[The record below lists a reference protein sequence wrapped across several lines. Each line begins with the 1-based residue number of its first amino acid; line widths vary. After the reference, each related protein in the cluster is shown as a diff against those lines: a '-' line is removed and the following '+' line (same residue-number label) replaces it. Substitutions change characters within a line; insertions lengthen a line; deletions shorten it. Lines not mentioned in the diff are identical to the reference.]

1 MSTSEDFINWSAPE
15 VLLEPEIGDYGNLKI
30 LTPGGITV
38 CQDLLTVYYTENDN
52 NGVSDTRL
60 SPELYAIVSPDG
72 ERWSSPIDI
81 GLAIFPCHRPLKVSG
96 DRLVMSCN
104 RSTYY
109 TDDPAGLSGWLKSG
123 TASQD
128 QTGYIT
134 FEDKRPSLCEGEILM
149 HPDGVLYNLFRNSSY
164 DGYLWQSQSNDNGA
178 TWTMPV
184 RSGFS
189 DNNTK
194 SFFYTLDDGRCLYIG
209 TPDNTAPG
217 SRYPLVLALSYDG
230 FSFDDCYILSDDRYE
245 QQYSGRWK
253 GGDYGY
259 PFAYIK
265 DGYAIH
271 LAAMQGVLLGI
282 ISGGR
287 TEAVRKRFLSLG
299 IPAENIYLGSS
310 IKIHDYRDFRDRYGL
325 KDEEILYV
333 GDDIPDIE
341 VLCTCGLPCCPKD
354 AAPEVK
360 AVSRYISYAEGGY
373 GCGRDIVEQVL
384 KVKGLWMA
392 DEQAF
397 GW

>member
-1 MSTSEDFINWSAPE
+1 MNTLCTICLSPVVLAAVSCCAYGIDPVLEKPDAPGNGEIHLFSNTYSSDTVLPELETEHSVVYMPDGSWSYSHHPSVTCFRGKFYAVFSNGIKGEDESGQRVVMSTSEDFINWSAPE
-15 VLLEPEIGDYGNLKI
+15 VLVEPEMGDYGNLKI
-30 LTPGGITV
+30 LTPGGIMV

-52 NGVSDTRL
+52 NGVSDARL
-60 SPELYAIVSPDG
+60 SPRLYAIVSPDG

-81 GLAIFPCHRPLKVSG
+81 GLAIFPCHRPLKVDDS
-96 DRLVMSCN
+96 RLVMSCN

-109 TDDPAGLSGWLKSG
+109 TDDPTGLSGWLKSG
-123 TASQD
+123 TAPQN
-128 QTGYIT
+128 QAGYIT
-134 FEDKRPSLCEGEILM
+134 FEDKRPSLCEGEIVK
-149 HPDGVLYNLFRNSSY
+149 HPDGTLYNLFRNSSY

-265 DGYAIH
+265 DGYAYT
-271 LAAMQGVLLGI
+271 V
-282 ISGGR
+282 
-287 TEAVRKRFLSLG
+287 
-299 IPAENIYLGSS
+299 
-310 IKIHDYRDFRDRYGL
+310 
-325 KDEEILYV
+325 
-333 GDDIPDIE
+333 
-341 VLCTCGLPCCPKD
+341 
-354 AAPEVK
+354 
-360 AVSRYISYAEGGY
+360 VSRHKERIDAIKCRIPYNKY
-373 GCGRDIVEQVL
+373 Q
-384 KVKGLWMA
+384 
-392 DEQAF
+392 QP
-397 GW
+397 

>member
-1 MSTSEDFINWSAPE
+1 MNTLCTICLSPVVLAAVSCCAYGIDPVLEKPDAPGNGEIHLFSNTYSSDTVLPELETEHSVVYMPDGSWSYSHHPSVTCFRGKFYAVFSNGIKGEDEPGQRVVMSTSEDFINWSAPE
-15 VLLEPEIGDYGNLKI
+15 VLVEPEMGDYGNFKI
-30 LTPGGITV
+30 LTPGGIMV

-52 NGVSDTRL
+52 NGVSDARL
-60 SPELYAIVSPDG
+60 SPRLYAIVSPDG

-81 GLAIFPCHRPLKVSG
+81 GLAIFPCHRPLKVDDG
-96 DRLVMSCN
+96 RLVMSCN

-109 TDDPAGLSGWLKSG
+109 TDDPTGLSGWLKSG
-123 TASQD
+123 TAPQN
-128 QTGYIT
+128 QAGYIT
-134 FEDKRPSLCEGEILM
+134 FEDKRPSLCEGEIVK
-149 HPDGVLYNLFRNSSY
+149 HPDGTLYNLFRNSSY

-265 DGYAIH
+265 DGYAYT
-271 LAAMQGVLLGI
+271 V
-282 ISGGR
+282 
-287 TEAVRKRFLSLG
+287 
-299 IPAENIYLGSS
+299 
-310 IKIHDYRDFRDRYGL
+310 
-325 KDEEILYV
+325 
-333 GDDIPDIE
+333 
-341 VLCTCGLPCCPKD
+341 
-354 AAPEVK
+354 
-360 AVSRYISYAEGGY
+360 VSRHKERIDAIKCRIPYNKY
-373 GCGRDIVEQVL
+373 Q
-384 KVKGLWMA
+384 
-392 DEQAF
+392 QP
-397 GW
+397 

>member
-1 MSTSEDFINWSAPE
+1 MKTLCTICLSPVVLTAVSCCAYSIEPVVEKPDATGNGEIHLFSNTYSPDTVLPELETEHSVVYMPDGSWSYSHHPSVTCFRGKFYAVFSNGIKGEDEPGQRVVLSTSEDFINWSAPE

-96 DRLVMSCN
+96 GRLVMSCN
-104 RSTYY
+104 RSSYY

-134 FEDKRPSLCEGEILM
+134 FEDKRPSLCEGEILK

-265 DGYAIH
+265 DGYAYT
-271 LAAMQGVLLGI
+271 V
-282 ISGGR
+282 
-287 TEAVRKRFLSLG
+287 
-299 IPAENIYLGSS
+299 
-310 IKIHDYRDFRDRYGL
+310 
-325 KDEEILYV
+325 
-333 GDDIPDIE
+333 
-341 VLCTCGLPCCPKD
+341 
-354 AAPEVK
+354 
-360 AVSRYISYAEGGY
+360 VSRHKERIDAIKCRIPYNKY
-373 GCGRDIVEQVL
+373 Q
-384 KVKGLWMA
+384 
-392 DEQAF
+392 QP
-397 GW
+397 

>member
-1 MSTSEDFINWSAPE
+1 MNTLCTICLSPVVLAAVSCCAYGIDSVLEKPDAPGNGEIHLFSNTYSSDTVLPELETEHSVVYMPDGSWSYSHHPSVTCFRGKFYAVFSNGIKGEDEPGQRVVMSTSEDFINWSAPE
-15 VLLEPEIGDYGNLKI
+15 VLLEPEMGDYGNLKI
-30 LTPGGITV
+30 LTPGGIMV

-52 NGVSDTRL
+52 NGVSDARL
-60 SPELYAIVSPDG
+60 SPRLYAIVSPDG

-81 GLAIFPCHRPLKVSG
+81 GLAIFPCHRPLKVDDG
-96 DRLVMSCN
+96 RLVMSCN

-109 TDDPAGLSGWLKSG
+109 TDDPTGLSGWLKSG
-123 TASQD
+123 TAPQN
-128 QTGYIT
+128 QAGYIT
-134 FEDKRPSLCEGEILM
+134 FEDKRPSLCEGEIVK
-149 HPDGVLYNLFRNSSY
+149 HPDGTLYNLFRNSSY

-265 DGYAIH
+265 DGYAYT
-271 LAAMQGVLLGI
+271 V
-282 ISGGR
+282 
-287 TEAVRKRFLSLG
+287 
-299 IPAENIYLGSS
+299 
-310 IKIHDYRDFRDRYGL
+310 
-325 KDEEILYV
+325 
-333 GDDIPDIE
+333 
-341 VLCTCGLPCCPKD
+341 
-354 AAPEVK
+354 
-360 AVSRYISYAEGGY
+360 VSRHKERIDAIKCRIPYNKY
-373 GCGRDIVEQVL
+373 Q
-384 KVKGLWMA
+384 
-392 DEQAF
+392 QP
-397 GW
+397 

>member
-1 MSTSEDFINWSAPE
+1 MFSNGIKGEDESGQRVVMSTSEDFINWSAPE
-15 VLLEPEIGDYGNLKI
+15 VLVEPEMGDYGNLKI
-30 LTPGGITV
+30 LTPGGIMV

-52 NGVSDTRL
+52 NGVSDARL
-60 SPELYAIVSPDG
+60 SPRLYAIVSPDG

-81 GLAIFPCHRPLKVSG
+81 GLAIFPCHRPLKVDDS
-96 DRLVMSCN
+96 RLVMSCN

-109 TDDPAGLSGWLKSG
+109 TDDPTGLSGWLKSG
-123 TASQD
+123 TAPQN
-128 QTGYIT
+128 QAGYIT
-134 FEDKRPSLCEGEILM
+134 FEDKRPSLCEGEIVK
-149 HPDGVLYNLFRNSSY
+149 HPDGTLYNLFRNSSY

-265 DGYAIH
+265 DGYAYT
-271 LAAMQGVLLGI
+271 V
-282 ISGGR
+282 
-287 TEAVRKRFLSLG
+287 
-299 IPAENIYLGSS
+299 
-310 IKIHDYRDFRDRYGL
+310 
-325 KDEEILYV
+325 
-333 GDDIPDIE
+333 
-341 VLCTCGLPCCPKD
+341 
-354 AAPEVK
+354 
-360 AVSRYISYAEGGY
+360 VSRHKERIDAIKCRIPYNKY
-373 GCGRDIVEQVL
+373 Q
-384 KVKGLWMA
+384 
-392 DEQAF
+392 QP
-397 GW
+397 

>member
-1 MSTSEDFINWSAPE
+1 MNTLCTICLSPVVLAAVSCCAYGIEPVVEKPDAPGNGEIHLFSNTYSSDTVLPELETEHSVVYMPDGSWSYSHHPSVTCFRGKFYAVFSNGIKGEDEPGQRVVMSTSEDFINWSAPE
-15 VLLEPEIGDYGNLKI
+15 VLVEPEMGDYGNLKI
-30 LTPGGITV
+30 LTPGGIMV

-52 NGVSDTRL
+52 NGVSDARL
-60 SPELYAIVSPDG
+60 SPRLYAIVSPDG

-81 GLAIFPCHRPLKVSG
+81 GLAIFPCHRPLKVDDG
-96 DRLVMSCN
+96 RLVMSCN

-109 TDDPAGLSGWLKSG
+109 TDDPTGLSGWLKSG
-123 TASQD
+123 TAPQN
-128 QTGYIT
+128 QAGYIT
-134 FEDKRPSLCEGEILM
+134 FEDKRPSLCEGEIVK
-149 HPDGVLYNLFRNSSY
+149 HPDGTLYNLFRNSSY

-265 DGYAIH
+265 DGYAYT
-271 LAAMQGVLLGI
+271 V
-282 ISGGR
+282 
-287 TEAVRKRFLSLG
+287 
-299 IPAENIYLGSS
+299 
-310 IKIHDYRDFRDRYGL
+310 
-325 KDEEILYV
+325 
-333 GDDIPDIE
+333 
-341 VLCTCGLPCCPKD
+341 
-354 AAPEVK
+354 
-360 AVSRYISYAEGGY
+360 VSRHKERIDAIKCRIPYNKY
-373 GCGRDIVEQVL
+373 Q
-384 KVKGLWMA
+384 
-392 DEQAF
+392 QP
-397 GW
+397 

>member
-1 MSTSEDFINWSAPE
+1 MNTLCTICLSPVVLAAVSCCAYGIDPVLEKPDAPGNGEIHLFSNTYSSDTVLPELETEHSVVYMPDGSWSYSHHPSVTCFRGKFYAVFSNGIKGEDESGQRVVMSTSEDFINWSAPE
-15 VLLEPEIGDYGNLKI
+15 VLVEPEMGDYGNFKI
-30 LTPGGITV
+30 LTPGGIMV

-52 NGVSDTRL
+52 NGVSDARL
-60 SPELYAIVSPDG
+60 SPRLYAIVSPDG

-81 GLAIFPCHRPLKVSG
+81 GLAIFPCHRPLKVDDG
-96 DRLVMSCN
+96 RLVMSCN

-109 TDDPAGLSGWLKSG
+109 TDDPTGLSGWLKSG
-123 TASQD
+123 TAPQN
-128 QTGYIT
+128 QAGYIT
-134 FEDKRPSLCEGEILM
+134 FEDKRPSLCEGEIVK
-149 HPDGVLYNLFRNSSY
+149 HPDGTLYNLFRNSSY

-265 DGYAIH
+265 DGYAYT
-271 LAAMQGVLLGI
+271 V
-282 ISGGR
+282 
-287 TEAVRKRFLSLG
+287 
-299 IPAENIYLGSS
+299 
-310 IKIHDYRDFRDRYGL
+310 
-325 KDEEILYV
+325 
-333 GDDIPDIE
+333 
-341 VLCTCGLPCCPKD
+341 
-354 AAPEVK
+354 
-360 AVSRYISYAEGGY
+360 VSRHKERIDAIKCRIPYNKY
-373 GCGRDIVEQVL
+373 Q
-384 KVKGLWMA
+384 
-392 DEQAF
+392 QP
-397 GW
+397 

>member
-1 MSTSEDFINWSAPE
+1 MNTLCTICLSPVVLAAVSCCAYGIDPVLEKPDAPGNGEIHLFSNTYSSDTVLPELETEHSVVYMPDGSWSYSHHPSVTCFRGKFYAVFSNGIKGEDEPGQRVVMSTSEDFINWSAPE
-15 VLLEPEIGDYGNLKI
+15 VLVEPEMGDYGNLKI
-30 LTPGGITV
+30 LTPGGIMV

-52 NGVSDTRL
+52 NGVSDARL
-60 SPELYAIVSPDG
+60 SPRLYAIVSPDG

-81 GLAIFPCHRPLKVSG
+81 GLAIFPCHRPLKVDDG
-96 DRLVMSCN
+96 RLVMSCN

-109 TDDPAGLSGWLKSG
+109 TDDPTGLSGWLKSG
-123 TASQD
+123 TAPQN
-128 QTGYIT
+128 QAGYIT
-134 FEDKRPSLCEGEILM
+134 FEDKRPSLCEGEIVK
-149 HPDGVLYNLFRNSSY
+149 HPDGTLYNLFRNSSY

-265 DGYAIH
+265 DGYAYT
-271 LAAMQGVLLGI
+271 V
-282 ISGGR
+282 
-287 TEAVRKRFLSLG
+287 
-299 IPAENIYLGSS
+299 
-310 IKIHDYRDFRDRYGL
+310 
-325 KDEEILYV
+325 
-333 GDDIPDIE
+333 
-341 VLCTCGLPCCPKD
+341 
-354 AAPEVK
+354 
-360 AVSRYISYAEGGY
+360 VSRHKERIDAIKCRIPYNKY
-373 GCGRDIVEQVL
+373 Q
-384 KVKGLWMA
+384 
-392 DEQAF
+392 QP
-397 GW
+397 

>member
-1 MSTSEDFINWSAPE
+1 MNTLCTICLSPVVLAAVSCCAYGIDPVLEKPDAPGNGEIHLFSNTYSSDTVLPELETEHSVVYMPDGSWSYSHHPSVTCFRGKFYAVFSNGIKGEDESGQRVVMSTSEDFINWSAPE
-15 VLLEPEIGDYGNLKI
+15 VLVEPEMGDYGNLKI
-30 LTPGGITV
+30 LTPGGIMV

-52 NGVSDTRL
+52 NGVSDARL
-60 SPELYAIVSPDG
+60 SPRLYAIVSPDG

-81 GLAIFPCHRPLKVSG
+81 GLAIFPCHRPLKVDDG
-96 DRLVMSCN
+96 RLVMSCN

-109 TDDPAGLSGWLKSG
+109 TDDPTGLSGWLKSG
-123 TASQD
+123 TAPQN
-128 QTGYIT
+128 QAGYIT
-134 FEDKRPSLCEGEILM
+134 FEDKRPSLCEGEIVK
-149 HPDGVLYNLFRNSSY
+149 HPDGTLYNLFRNSSY

-265 DGYAIH
+265 DGYAYT
-271 LAAMQGVLLGI
+271 V
-282 ISGGR
+282 
-287 TEAVRKRFLSLG
+287 
-299 IPAENIYLGSS
+299 
-310 IKIHDYRDFRDRYGL
+310 
-325 KDEEILYV
+325 
-333 GDDIPDIE
+333 
-341 VLCTCGLPCCPKD
+341 
-354 AAPEVK
+354 
-360 AVSRYISYAEGGY
+360 VSRHKERIDAIKCRIPYNKY
-373 GCGRDIVEQVL
+373 Q
-384 KVKGLWMA
+384 
-392 DEQAF
+392 QP
-397 GW
+397 

>member
-1 MSTSEDFINWSAPE
+1 MNTLCTICLSPVVLAAVSCCAYGIDPVLEKPDAPGNGEIHLFSNTYSSDTVLPELETEHSVVYMPDGSWSYSHHPSVTCFRGKFYAVFSNGIKGEDESGQRVVMSTSEDFINWSAPE
-15 VLLEPEIGDYGNLKI
+15 VLVEPEMGDYGNLKI
-30 LTPGGITV
+30 LTPGGIMV

-52 NGVSDTRL
+52 NRVSDARL
-60 SPELYAIVSPDG
+60 SPRLYAIVSPDG

-81 GLAIFPCHRPLKVSG
+81 GLAIFPCHRPLKVDDG
-96 DRLVMSCN
+96 RLVMSCN

-109 TDDPAGLSGWLKSG
+109 TDDPTGLSGWLKSG
-123 TASQD
+123 TAPQN
-128 QTGYIT
+128 QAGYIT
-134 FEDKRPSLCEGEILM
+134 FEDKRPSLCEGEIVK
-149 HPDGVLYNLFRNSSY
+149 HPDGTLYNLFRNSSY

-265 DGYAIH
+265 DGYAYT
-271 LAAMQGVLLGI
+271 V
-282 ISGGR
+282 
-287 TEAVRKRFLSLG
+287 
-299 IPAENIYLGSS
+299 
-310 IKIHDYRDFRDRYGL
+310 
-325 KDEEILYV
+325 
-333 GDDIPDIE
+333 
-341 VLCTCGLPCCPKD
+341 
-354 AAPEVK
+354 
-360 AVSRYISYAEGGY
+360 VSRHKERIDAIKCRIPYNKY
-373 GCGRDIVEQVL
+373 Q
-384 KVKGLWMA
+384 
-392 DEQAF
+392 QP
-397 GW
+397 